1 MQLPTNVANRI
12 YYIVK
17 IILIIALFSLE
28 LGTQK
33 KIELSLQL
41 SDHIYT
47 GVRLE
52 NINEKN

>member
-1 MQLPTNVANRI
+1 MQRPTNVANRM
-12 YYIVK
+12 YHIVK

-47 GVRLE
+47 CVRLD
-52 NINEKN
+52 NINEEN